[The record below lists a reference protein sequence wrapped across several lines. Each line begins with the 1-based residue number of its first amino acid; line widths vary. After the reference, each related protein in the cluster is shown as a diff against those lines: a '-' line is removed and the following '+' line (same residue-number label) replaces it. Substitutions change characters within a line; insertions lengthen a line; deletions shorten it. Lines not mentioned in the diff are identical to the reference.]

1 MAYNKEI
8 QDRLKTNEI
17 KVNPYRLYVGKW
29 DGIWDQDE
37 FCKIR
42 EKITKSFK
50 DLVFDEAPHK
60 YYLNGEEITCVSNV
74 THLFQ
79 EKFDVDGTAQILFEK
94 YFVDL

>member
-1 MAYNKEI
+1 MTYNKEI

-42 EKITKSFK
+42 EKISH
-50 DLVFDEAPHK
+50 LVAGLLRHAHARE
-60 YYLNGEEITCVSNV
+60 G
-74 THLFQ
+74 
-79 EKFDVDGTAQILFEK
+79 DGANSH
-94 YFVDL
+94 